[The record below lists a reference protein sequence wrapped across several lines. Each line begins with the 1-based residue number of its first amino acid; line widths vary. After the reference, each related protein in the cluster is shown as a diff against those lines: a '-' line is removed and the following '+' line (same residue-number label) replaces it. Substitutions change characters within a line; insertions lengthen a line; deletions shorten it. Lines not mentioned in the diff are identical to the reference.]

1 MQHELRS
8 DAYLRSWMEEVIAR
22 LIAAVDA
29 SGMKQNHLGRV
40 TGLGKTK
47 VNKILNRK
55 QEPTISDFIAIA
67 RAINVDP
74 GRLFSDGELVVD
86 LESLRDAYATSQRL
100 QKILEGWLPAAKPV
114 PATTGTLML
123 AKAPRPHE
131 GPMVRAAANPNAT
144 FVVER
149 ELVRKEIPRR
159 FWLRGAQIIARA
171 DGDSMDGGPNP
182 IPNGALVYLKPT
194 RSPRTAANKVAL
206 CRVDDGLYLKR
217 FEKSGRTIRL
227 ISTNDPQVMELDA
240 RTANFEIYGILI
252 DHVP

>member
-1 MQHELRS
+1 
-8 DAYLRSWMEEVIAR
+8 MEEVIAR

-86 LESLRDAYATSQRL
+86 LETLRDAHAASQRL
-100 QKILEGWLPAAKPV
+100 QKILEGWLPSAKPV
-114 PATTGTLML
+114 PPAAAARATL

-131 GPMVRAAANPNAT
+131 GPSVRAAANPNAT
-144 FVVER
+144 FVVEL
-149 ELVRKEIPRR
+149 ELERKQIPRR
-159 FWLRGAQIIARA
+159 FWNRGAQIIARA
-171 DGDSMDGGPNP
+171 DGDSMDGGPDP
-182 IPNGALVYLKPT
+182 IPDGADVYLKPT

-206 CRVDDGLYLKR
+206 CRVDDGLFLKR

-227 ISTNDPQVMELDA
+227 VSTNDPQVMELDA
-240 RTANFEIYGILI
+240 RTANIEIYGILV
-252 DHVP
+252 DHTP